1 MKANKLDLIKKA
13 AGSAAHKR
21 AVIKHKE
28 IKTDAISF
36 KVGDTKEILESLSGN
51 SRSKA
56 MRAALHYAEANG
68 ILEEYKV

>member
-1 MKANKLDLIKKA
+1 MKPNKLDLIKKA

-21 AVIKHKE
+21 AAVKYKE

-36 KVGDTKEILESLSGN
+36 KIGDTKEILESLTGN
-51 SRSKA
+51 NRSKA
-56 MRAALHYAEANG
+56 MRVALHYAEANG